1 MELSEKRSGRL
12 HYEHDNYDLEVKQM
26 KMKEIGNC
34 EVKIKLALCD
44 AGAVRKVRRGFA
56 VNQFPTL
63 QLMFRTFV
71 ANI

>member
-34 EVKIKLALCD
+34 EVKIKLSLCD
-44 AGAVRKVRRGFA
+44 AGGSQKSAPWLRC
-56 VNQFPTL
+56 
-63 QLMFRTFV
+63 
-71 ANI
+71 